1 MNYARPIHFQ
11 ARFTPTR
18 ARENANGNSI
28 QIRKERGKDHLARE
42 GREIDKEANK
52 YGKRHKEE
60 KQIRKETIG
69 KMNTEIQ
76 IRKEV
81 D

>member
-11 ARFTPTR
+11 ERFTPTR

-28 QIRKERGKDHLARE
+28 QIRKQRDKDHLARE
-42 GREIDKEANK
+42 GREIDKEAEK
-52 YGKRHKEE
+52 YGKRRHKEE

-69 KMNTEIQ
+69 KMNTE
-76 IRKEV
+76 
-81 D
+81 